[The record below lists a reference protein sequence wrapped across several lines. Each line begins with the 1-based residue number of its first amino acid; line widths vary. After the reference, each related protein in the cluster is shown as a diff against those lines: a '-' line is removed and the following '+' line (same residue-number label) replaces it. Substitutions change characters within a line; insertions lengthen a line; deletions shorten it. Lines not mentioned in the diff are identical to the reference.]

1 MVKYLPRAW
10 AARWASF
17 QRADITEII
26 IETCSRIWWR
36 DAAAATLTLQ
46 GSRQALLSGAC
57 LSAPR
62 DCNCICRV
70 ILHRSDPSVLWK
82 VLSKHTKPRRAPVK
96 EGSRHL
102 GFSRASKLKQKQNTR
117 PWRYFKREIWFVFVF
132 QRLDGSLN
140 NYPNDSR
147 ILRYV
152 QETYCTLHKRRL
164 CAFLCIMET
173 INASLLDKSNIVWW
187 N

>member
-1 MVKYLPRAW
+1 MTAWEQTPHTPTRAVLTNIATWIDHTGLTKTQSLNPLNQNKMVKYLPRAW

-26 IETCSRIWWR
+26 IETCSRNWWR

-82 VLSKHTKPRRAPVK
+82 AMSSASTRNPEGLQWKKAVTISGFPAPQNWSKSKTRDRGVTLKGKSGLCLS
-96 EGSRHL
+96 SRGL
-102 GFSRASKLKQKQNTR
+102 MA
-117 PWRYFKREIWFVFVF
+117 V
-132 QRLDGSLN
+132 
-140 NYPNDSR
+140 
-147 ILRYV
+147 
-152 QETYCTLHKRRL
+152 
-164 CAFLCIMET
+164 
-173 INASLLDKSNIVWW
+173 
-187 N
+187 

>member
-1 MVKYLPRAW
+1 MVEYLTRAC

-26 IETCSRIWWR
+26 IETCSRNWSR

-46 GSRQALLSGAC
+46 VSRQALLSGAC

-82 VLSKHTKPRRAPVK
+82 APVK
-96 EGSRHL
+96 EGSHHL
-102 GFSRASKLKQKQNTR
+102 GFSRASKLKQKQSTR
-117 PWRYFKREIWFVFVF
+117 SWRDFKREIWFVFVF

-140 NYPNDSR
+140 NYPNDSW
-147 ILRYV
+147 IPRYV
-152 QETYCTLHKRRL
+152 QETYRSLHKRRL
-164 CAFLCIMET
+164 SAFLCIMET
-173 INASLLDKSNIVWW
+173 FNASLLDKSNIGWW